1 MNKTEKQITDELF
14 SNEFCTH
21 EISLKLKE
29 LGFNQRCF
37 AFYNEKEELVLQDKP
52 YAFWTSNDNINWN
65 RQIFRFKSDRKNL
78 CSAPL
83 LQQAI
88 TWLDTKNWYVDV
100 EMYITY
106 DGLYAFKYHIKD
118 SMDFKEHVYA
128 TKNEFPTR
136 YKCTIAAISKAL
148 ELCKG

>member
-1 MNKTEKQITDELF
+1 MNKKEVKHITDLF
-14 SNEFCTH
+14 GSEFCTY
-21 EISLKLKE
+21 EQSIKLKQ
-29 LGFNQRCF
+29 LGFNEKCF
-37 AFYNEKEELVLQDKP
+37 AHYDERKELVLQDKP
-52 YAFWTSNDNINWN
+52 YSFWTANNHINWCHVP
-65 RQIFRFKSDRKNL
+65 FRKGKENL
-78 CSAPL
+78 CSTPL

-88 TWLDTKNWYVDV
+88 TWLDTKNWYVDI

-148 ELCKG
+148 ELCNN